1 RSYLGELVK
10 AVVVPHD
17 GVELVPPEIKRLC
30 VEKLASY
37 KVPQKIEFMD
47 QLPRNASGK
56 VLKRNLQ

>member
-1 RSYLGELVK
+1 VK
-10 AVVVPHD
+10 AVIVAHD
-17 GVELVPPEIKRLC
+17 GLELTALEIKKLC

-47 QLPRNASGK
+47 ALPRNASGK